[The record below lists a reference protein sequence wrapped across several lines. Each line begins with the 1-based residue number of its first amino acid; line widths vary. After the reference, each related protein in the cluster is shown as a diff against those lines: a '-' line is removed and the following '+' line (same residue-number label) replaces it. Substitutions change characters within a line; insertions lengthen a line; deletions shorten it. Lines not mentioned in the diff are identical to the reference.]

1 MVIQVRGCWKIL
13 CLIHRVLTL
22 VIMMTKYIEPLH
34 WVLLWINKVYYC
46 LGLPHVIKSVGWGFF
61 NENIGL
67 GHLFLCEIKF
77 SESAVFILQWFLLQG
92 ALISLCD
99 DDYVH
104 LWNLRQA
111 HPALVQSLRFNRE
124 KWVWLLYFSNIYI
137 VIKQEWPAFAQSDD
151 ISVRKYGRE
160 MWCKRSSSGSKNLI
174 SCTTLRRLKNYI
186 SSISL
191 LSGFN

>member
-13 CLIHRVLTL
+13 CLIHSWVLTL

-34 WVLLWINKVYYC
+34 WVVLLINKVYYC
-46 LGLPHVIKSVGWGFF
+46 LGLPLVIKSVTR
-61 NENIGL
+61 ILDL
-67 GHLFLCEIKF
+67 GHSFLYEVKF
-77 SESAVFILQWFLLQG
+77 SESMRFILQWFLLQG

-124 KWVWLLYFSNIYI
+124 KWVVFFQHLYCNQARMTSFCP
-137 VIKQEWPAFAQSDD
+137 KSDEL
-151 ISVRKYGRE
+151 SVRKYDRE
-160 MWCKRSSSGSKNLI
+160 IRCKRSWSRSNFLYKI
-174 SCTTLRRLKNYI
+174 KKFQRWHFKH
-186 SSISL
+186 
-191 LSGFN
+191 